1 MESLLLVRHAL
12 AGSNRDALASSTA
25 PGEGLTAE
33 GRAQAAKL
41 REALLAYG
49 VDLGVSTD
57 FARTLET
64 LELALE
70 GRDVP
75 RVVVPELNEI
85 RFGHFDGGPLDEY
98 RAWAAAELPTTLAP
112 DGRSRP
118 PHLRSWRDGWRH
130 LKLLLEFAP
139 HWLFLYPGGVLAS
152 MGALIALALIPGPL
166 ALGGITLDNATL
178 LFAVAAILVGTQL
191 VLFYAVAKS
200 AAVAGGMLPASA
212 RFRQFSPMLS
222 VDRLCLVGG
231 GLFAAGFLTALA
243 AAVFSRLG

>member
-41 REALLAYG
+41 REALLAYD

-112 DGRSRP
+112 GGGESRASAAARFGRGVRI
-118 PHLRSWRDGWRH
+118 
-130 LKLLLEFAP
+130 LLERPERTLVVVAHALVVRYVLDAAAGLVPAARMAP
-139 HWLFLYPGGVLAS
+139 VEHAHPYPLRADEAREAVRVLEGWSRGEA
-152 MGALIALALIPGPL
+152 P
-166 ALGGITLDNATL
+166 
-178 LFAVAAILVGTQL
+178 
-191 VLFYAVAKS
+191 
-200 AAVAGGMLPASA
+200 
-212 RFRQFSPMLS
+212 RFREPAPE
-222 VDRLCLVGG
+222 G
-231 GLFAAGFLTALA
+231 
-243 AAVFSRLG
+243 